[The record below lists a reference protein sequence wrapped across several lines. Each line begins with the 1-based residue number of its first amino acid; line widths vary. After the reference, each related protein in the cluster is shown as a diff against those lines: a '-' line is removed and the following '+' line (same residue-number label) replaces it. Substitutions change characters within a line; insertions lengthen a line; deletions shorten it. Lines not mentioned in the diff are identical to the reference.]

1 MMRKSMVALV
11 ALLAA
16 GEQDTIRWLND
27 FKQASFEAKQ
37 TGKPMFVVFR

>member
-1 MMRKSMVALV
+1 MMRRSLVALV
-11 ALLAA
+11 ALLAS
-16 GEQDTIRWLND
+16 EQDTIRWLND

>member
-1 MMRKSMVALV
+1 MMKWSMLALV
-11 ALLAA
+11 AVVSA
-16 GEQDTIRWLND
+16 EQDTIRWLND